1 MNHEEIRV
9 LSPDKRCGRT
19 RKPSLA
25 PAFRQHAEDPLPALL
40 GVSGLESL
48 RERLEDLLANLREIE
63 EMRAEADDIGGGGEA
78 RRLADEAMKRASS
91 VCFAH
96 ASELT
101 RILSLPR
108 AEERAAANR
117 EAKGRLDDLVRSP
130 AEKRKGRKGGDLR

>member
-1 MNHEEIRV
+1 MPVSFE
-9 LSPDKRCGRT
+9 GRP
-19 RKPSLA
+19 RKAERTKPRLG
-25 PAFRQHAEDPLPALL
+25 PAFLKYADDPLPALL
-40 GVSGLESL
+40 GVSGVESL
-48 RERLEDLLANLREIE
+48 RERLDELLSNIREIE
-63 EMRAEADDIGGGGEA
+63 EMRAEMENLGEDCEA
-78 RRLADEAMKRASS
+78 RRLADEAMERASS